1 MRGNRF
7 VFSTR
12 TDVLVL
18 GYNVL
23 LEVQLVPMLLSIFFF
38 FFFRLSFSLIDTVV
52 LASCLVPER
61 SKYYD
66 AIRK

>member
-1 MRGNRF
+1 M
-7 VFSTR
+7 FSTR

-38 FFFRLSFSLIDTVV
+38 FFFWLSFSLIDTVV

>member
-1 MRGNRF
+1 MSGNRS

-12 TDVLVL
+12 TDVFVL

-23 LEVQLVPMLLSIFFF
+23 LEVQLVPMLLFIF

-52 LASCLVPER
+52 LASCLVPVR

>member
-1 MRGNRF
+1 MSGNRS

-12 TDVLVL
+12 TDVFVL

-38 FFFRLSFSLIDTVV
+38 FFRLSFSLIDTVV
-52 LASCLVPER
+52 LASCLVPVR

>member
-1 MRGNRF
+1 M
-7 VFSTR
+7 FSTR

-38 FFFRLSFSLIDTVV
+38 FFRLSFSLIDTVV
-52 LASCLVPER
+52 LASCLVPVR